1 MTDSILKGECLIPGS
16 QSPVSPSAQQ
26 AAIESNQPT
35 PKRTLGA
42 KSQERSVP
50 STPIARFMGFAS
62 LGASLAAN
70 AVTSTISGALTGN
83 TADKKQNSGP
93 YSRIISEKGA
103 ETLAAGLCRMRG
115 AALKLGQMLSIQ
127 DESVIPPQL
136 QSALERVRAGA
147 DYMPRKQLEAVL
159 KVLQIPCHLELLL
172 N

>member
-1 MTDSILKGECLIPGS
+1 MTTAILKGDCSISGS
-16 QSPVSPSAQQ
+16 QSPVSPLANQ
-26 AAIESNQPT
+26 AAVESNQSIA
-35 PKRTLGA
+35 KRTLGD

-50 STPIARFMGFAS
+50 STPVARFMGFAG

-70 AVTSTISGALTGN
+70 AITSTISGALTGN
-83 TADKKQNSGP
+83 TAENNQNSGP
-93 YSRIISEKGA
+93 YSRILSEKGA

-147 DYMPRKQLEAVL
+147 DYMPRNQLEGVL
-159 KVLQIPCHLELLL
+159 KVLPAHAF
-172 N
+172 